1 MHQSV
6 GSNLFSLPFLSVC
19 IRESSEPNMLS
30 DLLAL
35 ASLAVIIVIIVLV
48 VVNKFRRQRTARRRL
63 LLANRT
69 LDELETAMNGPGFQ
83 DEMDFERYKELI
95 LFTRQLCLTI
105 SDSIKPGQ
113 KINWPSVFLDTG
125 RLHGR
130 LDVCETETRAWLK
143 RIAEAKKD
151 SPAMAVNLDERL
163 EKLLAQ
169 NDREYF
175 PAFMVRLL
183 DQAESWRKAA
193 RTYGTTKPM
202 SWILHHTSLRAG
214 LMCCNEVEKIL
225 TAG

>member
-143 RIAEAKKD
+143 RIAEAKKIRPPWRSILTND
-151 SPAMAVNLDERL
+151 SRNCSHKMTGSISRRL
-163 EKLLAQ
+163 WSACSIK
-169 NDREYF
+169 
-175 PAFMVRLL
+175 
-183 DQAESWRKAA
+183 RKAGERRRA
-193 RTYGTTKPM
+193 
-202 SWILHHTSLRAG
+202 HTVPP
-214 LMCCNEVEKIL
+214 NQ
-225 TAG
+225 